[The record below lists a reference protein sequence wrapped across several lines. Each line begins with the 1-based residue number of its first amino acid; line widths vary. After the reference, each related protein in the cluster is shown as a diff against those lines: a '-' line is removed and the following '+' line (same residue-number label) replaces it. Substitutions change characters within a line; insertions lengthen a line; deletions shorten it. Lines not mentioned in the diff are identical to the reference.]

1 MEPARQKQGWVTI
14 SSSSPSSTVAGTSPL
29 GAVLDRHIAEKDEQ
43 SAHTPAL
50 PTLRAQQR
58 DLRERL
64 RNGVD
69 SRIDLLMWSHAA
81 AATSTGHVPDGW
93 FSDLLN
99 DRWVVAGCLNDP
111 DRRAALCGDR
121 SPDAAAVESV
131 RLDIVQDVLSPGFQT
146 ALSSVRRRAMDHTDD
161 GQGVKNTDKQRFLAM
176 RPRLHQIAVAQH
188 KALRQAFGLGDW
200 EPLSSREDVIE
211 WSDYCGYAAA
221 GFLSRE
227 FTSRVASPLGEW
239 WGSLTNDRGGELV
252 SLLAAEVLPRFN
264 AALRVSAAESDEMA
278 SRARFDSEGG
288 NIS

>member
-1 MEPARQKQGWVTI
+1 M
-14 SSSSPSSTVAGTSPL
+14 SPL
-29 GAVLDRHIAEKDEQ
+29 GMVLDRQTGAEKDET

-58 DLRERL
+58 DLRKRL
-64 RNGVD
+64 RDGFDDRV
-69 SRIDLLMWSHAA
+69 DLLMWSHAA
-81 AATSTGHVPDGW
+81 AATSTGHVPDAW
-93 FSDLLN
+93 FGRLLN
-99 DRWVVAGCLNDP
+99 DRWMVAACLSDES
-111 DRRAALCGDR
+111 RRVKLCGDKA
-121 SPDAAAVESV
+121 PDDDAAASV

-146 ALSSVRRRAMDHTDD
+146 ALSSVRQRAMDHTDD
-161 GQGVKNTDKQRFLAM
+161 GQGVKNTDKQQFLAM

-200 EPLSSREDVIE
+200 EALSSREDVIE

-221 GFLSRE
+221 GFLSRD
-227 FTSRVASPLGEW
+227 FTGRVASPLGEW
-239 WGSLTNDRGGELV
+239 WGSLTNDRGAELV
-252 SLLAAEVLPRFN
+252 SLLASEVLPRFN